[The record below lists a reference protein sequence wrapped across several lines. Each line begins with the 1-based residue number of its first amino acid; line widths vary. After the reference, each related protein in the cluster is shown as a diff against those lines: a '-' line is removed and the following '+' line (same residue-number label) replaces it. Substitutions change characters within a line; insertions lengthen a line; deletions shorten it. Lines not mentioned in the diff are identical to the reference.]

1 MAGKMLKELILDFLE
16 YCEIDK
22 NLAPGTVENYG
33 YYLRTF
39 QEFMGNRND
48 ITPEVVREYRIY
60 ISRREK
66 PACRQA
72 GPRTG
77 HLARSTQN
85 YFLIAIRAFLKYLAK
100 INYKAMPADQIE
112 LGKMSDRAI
121 KFLDKDQLNRLLQT
135 PDVSTDIGLRDR
147 AILEMLF
154 STGLRV
160 SELCKLDVDKI
171 NLENREF
178 GVIGKG
184 GHARVVFLSEDA
196 CHWLDKYLAKR
207 SDSLKPLF
215 IRYSGPKTNLQI
227 DEKRRLSVRS
237 VEFLVDKYARK
248 AKLPMR
254 IGPHILRHSFATDL
268 LTAGAD
274 LRSVQELLGHANV
287 STTQIYTHVTNPQLK
302 KTHEKFHS
310 GNKE

>member
-1 MAGKMLKELILDFLE
+1 MLKELILDFLE

-184 GHARVVFLSEDA
+184 GHARVVFLSQVS
-196 CHWLDKYLAKR
+196 CHWLEKYLATR
-207 SDSLKPLF
+207 GDDRLRPLF
-215 IRYSGPKTNLQI
+215 IRYKGSKIVDGYG
-227 DEKRRLSVRS
+227 EKMRLSRRS
-237 VEFLVDKYARK
+237 VERLVDKYVRLAR
-248 AKLPMR
+248 LPVQAT
-254 IGPHILRHSFATDL
+254 PHTIRHSFATDL
-268 LTAGAD
+268 LINGAD
-274 LRSVQELLGHANV
+274 LRSVQEMLGHKNV
-287 STTQIYTHVTNPQLK
+287 STTQIYTHVTNKQLK
-302 KTHEKFHS
+302 EIHEKFH
-310 GNKE
+310 GK